1 MKELYSATETSEVLR
16 VSLSTVRS
24 WIHRGRLPVIK
35 LGRRIMVRK
44 VVIDEILKYG
54 LEAVEK
60 PCEPRSPKGNPG
72 LSRFLR
78 MQRTDSQLI

>member
-24 WIHRGRLPVIK
+24 WIHQGRLPVIR
-35 LGRRIMVRK
+35 LGSRVMVRK

-54 LEAVEK
+54 LESVRK
-60 PCEPRSPKGNPG
+60 SYKPRSLKGETWSFEVFENG
-72 LSRFLR
+72 K
-78 MQRTDSQLI
+78 D

>member
-1 MKELYSATETSEVLR
+1 MKFNERTLLGNRDQTKFI
-16 VSLSTVRS
+16 SLSTVRS
-24 WIHRGRLPVIK
+24 WIHQGRLPAIK

-60 PCEPRSPKGNPG
+60 PFEPRSLKGETWSFEVFDNAK
-72 LSRFLR
+72 
-78 MQRTDSQLI
+78 D